1 MFNDSKKD
9 KTTNVEEENLSA
21 EEIRARKAEEEK
33 AAARLKNREM
43 ILSIATGGVCVAL
56 SYVLSLVK
64 IYEMPQGGTVTPASM
79 LPIIFF
85 CLCFGAKK
93 GFCATFVYSLLQ
105 LIGGYLV
112 NFPQVML
119 DYIMAF
125 TSIGVAGFFAAS
137 AKKRI
142 QVKNPI
148 KRLGLIPF
156 WRVGLGVCFAF
167 VMRFIFHLLSGV
179 IFYAEY
185 AGEQNPWVYSALYN
199 GTFLLVEAAITT
211 VILVG
216 VSIALGLLHVNISPA
231 KADKK

>member
-33 AAARLKNREM
+33 NAARAKNREM

-64 IYEMPQGGTVTPASM
+64 IYEMPQGGTITPASM

-85 CLCFGAKK
+85 CLCFGAKR

-105 LIGGYLV
+105 LIGGYLM

-119 DYIMAF
+119 DYIIAF
-125 TSIGVAGFFAAS
+125 TAIGVAGFFAAS
-137 AKKRI
+137 
-142 QVKNPI
+142 
-148 KRLGLIPF
+148 LGF
-156 WRVGLGVCFAF
+156 TGKTTRKAF
-167 VMRFIFHLLSGV
+167 DFF
-179 IFYAEY
+179 
-185 AGEQNPWVYSALYN
+185 QN
-199 GTFLLVEAAITT
+199 ITT
-211 VILVG
+211 PG
-216 VSIALGLLHVNISPA
+216 CTTGEPPVSWWAQQLGYDYGRAARVANRVCLPNIYNA
-231 KADKK
+231 YR